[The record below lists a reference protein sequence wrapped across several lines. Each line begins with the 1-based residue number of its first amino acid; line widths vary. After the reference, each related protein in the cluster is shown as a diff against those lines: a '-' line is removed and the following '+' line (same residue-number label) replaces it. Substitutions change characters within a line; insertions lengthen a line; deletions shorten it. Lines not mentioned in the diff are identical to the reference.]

1 MAEDRLPVPPAKPSA
16 PTLEDVASLTSD
28 SDYSA
33 FTAAG
38 VDAHVR
44 NEALRK
50 LFHSDPH
57 FQRGDGL
64 NVAIDEVVQLE
75 QSALARQHKI
85 KQARALGLLDDEL
98 QEQQPPAGAHP
109 PAA

>member
-1 MAEDRLPVPPAKPSA
+1 MAEERPPRPPAPPSA
-16 PTLEDVASLTSD
+16 PTLEDVALLTPD

-38 VDAHVR
+38 VDAQVR

-50 LFHSDPH
+50 LFHSNPH

-75 QSALARQHKI
+75 LSALARQHKI
-85 KQARALGLLDDEL
+85 QQARALGLLDDEL
-98 QEQQPPAGAHP
+98 QEQQPSARAHP